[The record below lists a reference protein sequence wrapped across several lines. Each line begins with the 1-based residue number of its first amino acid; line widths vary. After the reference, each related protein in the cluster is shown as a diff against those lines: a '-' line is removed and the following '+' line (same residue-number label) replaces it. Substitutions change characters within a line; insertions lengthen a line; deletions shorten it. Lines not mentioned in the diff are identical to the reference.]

1 MDLKKI
7 RDLDIAKNK
16 VDFVNENNEQL
27 DYLRWI
33 DYIENHSEYF
43 IWIENTV
50 EGKET
55 LANIDKVPESFR
67 DRILDG
73 HDKKACNA
81 EFDPVKGYYNI
92 RVAFY
97 LEYNRIRIDFE
108 RTPNALDLKRFVDMA
123 KYLDAYLLNNGN
135 EIMDDTVLENL

>member
-55 LANIDKVPESFR
+55 LANI
-67 DRILDG
+67 L
-73 HDKKACNA
+73 A
-81 EFDPVKGYYNI
+81 
-92 RVAFY
+92 
-97 LEYNRIRIDFE
+97 
-108 RTPNALDLKRFVDMA
+108 
-123 KYLDAYLLNNGN
+123 
-135 EIMDDTVLENL
+135 

>member
-1 MDLKKI
+1 MNLKKI

-55 LANIDKVPESFR
+55 LANI
-67 DRILDG
+67 L
-73 HDKKACNA
+73 A
-81 EFDPVKGYYNI
+81 
-92 RVAFY
+92 
-97 LEYNRIRIDFE
+97 
-108 RTPNALDLKRFVDMA
+108 
-123 KYLDAYLLNNGN
+123 
-135 EIMDDTVLENL
+135 